1 MFITSDSCGCSFCKA
16 PLQVLSLLSFDIF
29 DFPVPRCFSFCMF
42 FSFDGCYFFSSHLK
56 HRRRRLYIY
65 IYFNVRLWARRGF
78 PGLGLNSLKEC
89 AHTFR
94 GPFFSCDASRLGLD
108 EDRVTCPETKPSE
121 IRRHTSTPTGHMS
134 GGKHLQSR
142 FCKRHICFSASRLQ

>member
-1 MFITSDSCGCSFCKA
+1 MGGASAKA
-16 PLQVLSLLSFDIF
+16 ALPVLSLLSFDVF
-29 DFPVPRCFSFCMF
+29 DFPVPRCLSLIHFACF
-42 FSFDGCYFFSSHLK
+42 SHLMDVIFFLPFEALK
-56 HRRRRLYIY
+56 ETFIYIF

-94 GPFFSCDASRLGLD
+94 GPFFHATPPVS
-108 EDRVTCPETKPSE
+108 V
-121 IRRHTSTPTGHMS
+121 STRTESPALKRNHPRYDTLTGHMS